1 VILSLGTYVPL
12 GDLTRIVVVVL
23 MVAVVAPSAASLAI
37 VGLDRRQTGSTR
49 IGNSLI
55 AVGSAGLLALVALG
69 LDALINR

>member
-1 VILSLGTYVPL
+1 MILSFSTYVPL

-49 IGNSLI
+49 IGNGLI
-55 AVGSAGLLALVALG
+55 AVGSGALLALVALG
-69 LDALINR
+69 LDVLINR